1 MSNHLLLLTDWEV
14 NSKVACSKIPWMN
27 PEMKKRARRKAE
39 RPAEI
44 LDAAFEEFVKN
55 GYAATRLEDV
65 AARANVTKGTI
76 YFYFETK
83 ERVFDEMIRHKSRAF
98 FPELGSYAEALEGS
112 YSSRLHSLIVFVYRK
127 IAEDRVSRETLRFL
141 IAEGS
146 RFPDLVD
153 RHYEEFVQPV
163 IDQFRKV
170 IEAGVAAGEFRASP
184 ASAFAEI
191 VMSPALLLSLW
202 SMLLGSRKQIDI
214 AAFTDASIDLI
225 MKGLAAGR

>member
-1 MSNHLLLLTDWEV
+1 MD
-14 NSKVACSKIPWMN
+14 
-27 PEMKKRARRKAE
+27 PELKKRARRKAE

-44 LDAAFEEFVKN
+44 LDAAFEEFVKS

-65 AARANVTKGTI
+65 AARACVTKGTI

-83 ERVFDEMIRHKSRAF
+83 ERVFDEMIRYKSQAF
-98 FPELGSYAEALEGS
+98 FPELGLYAEQLEGS
-112 YSSRLHSLIVFVYRK
+112 HASRLRALITLVYRK
-127 IAEDRVSRETLRFL
+127 IAEDRTSRETLRFL

-153 RHYEEFVQPV
+153 RHYEEFVRPV
-163 IDQFRKV
+163 IDQFQKV

-184 ASAFAEI
+184 ASTLTEI

-202 SMLLGSRKQIDI
+202 SMLFGTRKQIDV
-214 AAFTDASIDLI
+214 AVFTDASIDLI
-225 MKGLAAGR
+225 MNGLTAGR

>member
-1 MSNHLLLLTDWEV
+1 MD
-14 NSKVACSKIPWMN
+14 
-27 PEMKKRARRKAE
+27 PELKKRARRKAE

-44 LDAAFEEFVKN
+44 LDAAFEEFVKS

-65 AARANVTKGTI
+65 AARACVTKGTI

-98 FPELGSYAEALEGS
+98 FPELGSYAAELEGS
-112 YSSRLHSLIVFVYRK
+112 YDQRLRALIVFVYRK
-127 IAEDRVSRETLRFL
+127 IAEDRASRETLRFL

-153 RHYEEFVQPV
+153 RHYEEFVRPV
-163 IDQFRKV
+163 IDQFRKL

-184 ASAFAEI
+184 ASTFTEI

-202 SMLLGSRKQIDI
+202 SMLFGTRKQIDV
-214 AAFTDASIDLI
+214 AAFTDASIDLV
-225 MKGLAAGR
+225 MHGLAAGR

>member
-1 MSNHLLLLTDWEV
+1 MD
-14 NSKVACSKIPWMN
+14 AG
-27 PEMKKRARRKAE
+27 MKKRARRKAE

-65 AARANVTKGTI
+65 AARASVTKGTI

-83 ERVFDEMIRHKSRAF
+83 ERVFDEMVRHKSRAL
-98 FPELGSYAEALEGS
+98 FPELESYARSLEGP
-112 YSSRLHSLIVFVYRK
+112 YKQRLHALIVFVYGK
-127 IAEDRVSRETLRFL
+127 IAEDRAARETLRFL

-153 RHYEEFVQPV
+153 RHYDEFVEPV
-163 IDQFRKV
+163 IDQFKSV
-170 IEAGVAAGEFRASP
+170 IDGGIAAGEFRASP
-184 ASAFAEI
+184 ATAFPEI

-202 SMLLGSRKQIDI
+202 SMLFGTRRQIDV
-214 AAFTDASIDLI
+214 AAFTDASIDLL
-225 MKGLAAGR
+225 MKGLGLPD

>member
-1 MSNHLLLLTDWEV
+1 MDSE
-14 NSKVACSKIPWMN
+14 I
-27 PEMKKRARRKAE
+27 KKRARRKAE

-44 LDAAFEEFVKN
+44 LDAAFEEFVKS

-65 AARANVTKGTI
+65 AARACVTKGTI

-83 ERVFDEMIRHKSRAF
+83 ERVFDEMIRHKSQAF
-98 FPELGSYAEALEGS
+98 FPELGSYAEELEGS

-127 IAEDRVSRETLRFL
+127 IAEDRTSRETLRFL

-153 RHYEEFVQPV
+153 RHYEEFVRPV

-184 ASAFAEI
+184 AFTEI

-202 SMLLGSRKQIDI
+202 SMLFGTRKQIDV
-214 AAFTDASIDLI
+214 AVFTDASIDLI

>member
-1 MSNHLLLLTDWEV
+1 M
-14 NSKVACSKIPWMN
+14 K
-27 PEMKKRARRKAE
+27 PEMTKRARRKAE

-98 FPELGSYAEALEGS
+98 FPELGSYAEELEGS
-112 YSSRLHSLIVFVYRK
+112 YTSRLHALIVFVYRK
-127 IAEDRVSRETLRFL
+127 IAEDRTSRETLRFL

-153 RHYEEFVQPV
+153 RHYHEFVRPV
-163 IDQFRKV
+163 IDRFRQV

-184 ASAFAEI
+184 ASAFPEI

-202 SMLLGSRKQIDI
+202 SMLFGSRKEIDI
-214 AAFTDASIDLI
+214 AVFTEASIDLL
-225 MKGLAAGR
+225 MKGLTSGR